1 MKIRVIGNNT
11 IDMGGG
17 KILSPDIVYDEKTL
31 SAKEMTELVSQKLA
45 EDADKIVKENKT
57 AATEIE
63 TLKAIAALYPAQ
75 FKAGKIIFKSLNLD
89 NATSKPFADK
99 CKAEGQSLLIIS
111 GNKRIDLTDQAF
123 MYANSKPEKLKA
135 EIKNVIDKMM

>member
-1 MKIRVIGNNT
+1 MKKYFI
-11 IDMGGG
+11 
-17 KILSPDIVYDEKTL
+17 ILLVSLFAISLTGLEAQTPTSSSKTTVQKTL
-31 SAKEMTELVSQKLA
+31 KPVEVYYFHYTRRC
-45 EDADKIVKENKT
+45 
-57 AATEIE
+57 ATCQAVEIE
-63 TLKAIAALYPAQ
+63 TQKAIAALYPAQ
-75 FKAGKIIFKSLNLD
+75 FKAGRIIFKSLNLD
-89 NATSKPFADK
+89 NATSKPFAGK

>member
-1 MKIRVIGNNT
+1 MK
-11 IDMGGG
+11 
-17 KILSPDIVYDEKTL
+17 KLL
-31 SAKEMTELVSQKLA
+31 LLLLVSLLTAPVVVVDAQTTAPAPKAAAQKT
-45 EDADKIVKENKT
+45 VKPVEVYYFHYT
-57 AATEIE
+57 RRCATCQAVE
-63 TLKAIAALYPAQ
+63 TETQKAIAALYPAQ

>member
-1 MKIRVIGNNT
+1 MK
-11 IDMGGG
+11 
-17 KILSPDIVYDEKTL
+17 KLL
-31 SAKEMTELVSQKLA
+31 LLLLVSLLTAPVVVVDAQTTAPVPKAAAQKT
-45 EDADKIVKENKT
+45 VKPVEVYYFHYT
-57 AATEIE
+57 RRCATCQAVEIE
-63 TLKAIAALYPAQ
+63 TQKAIAALYPAQ